1 MTAISIWIAASTL
14 VSLVAGRCI
23 NVGMVDRQENA

>member
-1 MTAISIWIAASTL
+1 MTVISIWIAASTL

-23 NVGMVDRQENA
+23 HVGMEEVQP